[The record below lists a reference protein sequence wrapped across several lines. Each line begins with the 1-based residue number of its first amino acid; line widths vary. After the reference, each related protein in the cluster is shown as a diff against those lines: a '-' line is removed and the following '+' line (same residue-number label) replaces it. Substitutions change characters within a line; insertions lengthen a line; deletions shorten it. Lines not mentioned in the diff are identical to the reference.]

1 MRRFFL
7 GLALAAFGAWAPSVA
22 LGGDLETAQQIAEN
36 LRNGGM
42 QHYSV
47 GVGSKGGV
55 ITLRGNV
62 ANENQRA
69 LALAIAQNTSG
80 VTQVIDQLQ
89 IGAAQPQAAAIQQT
103 AAQTSQP
110 IAAPQLAAAPAP
122 APTAAAR
129 PAMRAPVMPVGVAPS
144 TSIPGRPGMASPAAY
159 QQGGAPIPAY
169 VPGVGGGVAPAKY
182 DQPHLP
188 RHAWPAYAAYPNYG
202 AVTYPKQYS
211 PTAWPYIGPFYPY
224 PQVPLG
230 WRKVTLEWDD
240 GWWMLDFKARRH

>member
-1 MRRFFL
+1 MRRFIL
-7 GLALAAFGAWAPSVA
+7 GLALAAVGAWGPSA
-22 LGGDLETAQQIAEN
+22 LADDVSTANQIAQN
-36 LRNGGM
+36 LRSGGM
-42 QHYSV
+42 KHYNV
-47 GVGSKGGV
+47 GVGSRGGV
-55 ITLRGNV
+55 ITLKGNV
-62 ANENQRA
+62 ASEQQRA
-69 LALAIAQNTSG
+69 LAIAIAQNTEG
-80 VTQVIDQLQ
+80 VTQVIDQLE
-89 IGAAQPQAAAIQQT
+89 IGTPQPAAPAIQQT
-103 AAQTSQP
+103 AAQNLP
-110 IAAPQLAAAPAP
+110 AAPAP
-122 APTAAAR
+122 SPNPAAAKAAAR
-129 PAMRAPVMPVGVAPS
+129 SMTTPVGVAPAA
-144 TSIPGRPGMASPAAY
+144 SIAARQGMASPAVY

-169 VPGVGGGVAPAKY
+169 VPGTGGGVAPAKF

>member
-7 GLALAAFGAWAPSVA
+7 GLALAAVGAWAPSA
-22 LGGDLETAQQIAEN
+22 AQAGDLQTAQQIAEN
-36 LRNGGM
+36 LRSGGM
-42 QHYSV
+42 KYYSV
-47 GVGSKGGV
+47 GVGSQSGV
-55 ITLRGNV
+55 ITLRGSV

-69 LALAIAQNTSG
+69 LALAIAQNTQG
-80 VTQVIDQLQ
+80 VAQVVDELQ
-89 IGAAQPQAAAIQQT
+89 IGEPAPAIQQT
-103 AAQTSQP
+103 AAQISQP
-110 IAAPQLAAAPAP
+110 IAAPQTVAPPVPAP
-122 APTAAAR
+122 AQ
-129 PAMRAPVMPVGVAPS
+129 AMRRAPVMPVGVAPS
-144 TSIPGRPGMASPAAY
+144 MSIAGQAGMASPAAY

-169 VPGVGGGVAPAKY
+169 VPGAGGGAAPAKY

>member
-1 MRRFFL
+1 MRRFIL
-7 GLALAAFGAWAPSVA
+7 GLALAAVGAWAPSA
-22 LGGDLETAQQIAEN
+22 LADDLATANQLVQN
-36 LRNGGM
+36 LRSGGM
-42 QHYSV
+42 KHYNV
-47 GVGSKGGV
+47 GVGSRGGV

-62 ANENQRA
+62 ASENQRN
-69 LALAIAQNTSG
+69 LALAIAQNTQG
-80 VTQVIDQLQ
+80 VTQVVDQMT
-89 IGAAQPQAAAIQQT
+89 IGAPQAAPAVQPAAAT
-103 AAQTSQP
+103 APILAAPATTASP
-110 IAAPQLAAAPAP
+110 IAAPAAAQMPAG
-122 APTAAAR
+122 
-129 PAMRAPVMPVGVAPS
+129 RAMPVGVAPS
-144 TSIPGRPGMASPAAY
+144 MSINRGNASPAAY
-159 QQGGAPIPAY
+159 QQGGGAPIPAY
-169 VPGVGGGVAPAKY
+169 VPGTGGGVSPAKY

>member
-1 MRRFFL
+1 MRRFIL
-7 GLALAAFGAWAPSVA
+7 GLALAAVGAWGPSA
-22 LGGDLETAQQIAEN
+22 LADDVSTANQIAQN
-36 LRNGGM
+36 LRSGGM
-42 QHYSV
+42 KHYNV
-47 GVGSKGGV
+47 GVGSRGGV
-55 ITLRGNV
+55 ITLKGNV
-62 ANENQRA
+62 ASEQQRA
-69 LALAIAQNTSG
+69 LALAIAQNTDG
-80 VTQVIDQLQ
+80 VSQVVDQLE
-89 IGAAQPQAAAIQQT
+89 IGVPQPAAPAIQQT
-103 AAQTSQP
+103 AAQGQP
-110 IAAPQLAAAPAP
+110 AIAPAP
-122 APTAAAR
+122 APAAMNPAAAKAAAR
-129 PAMRAPVMPVGVAPS
+129 SMAMPVGVAPA
-144 TSIPGRPGMASPAAY
+144 TSIAARQGMASPAAY

-169 VPGVGGGVAPAKY
+169 VPGTGGGVAPAKF

>member
-22 LGGDLETAQQIAEN
+22 LAGDLETAQQIAEN

-42 QHYSV
+42 KHYSV
-47 GVGSKGGV
+47 GVGSRSGV
-55 ITLRGNV
+55 ITLRGTV
-62 ANENQRA
+62 ANENQRG
-69 LALAIAQNTSG
+69 LALAIAQNSGG
-80 VTQVIDQLQ
+80 VTQVVDELQ
-89 IGAAQPQAAAIQQT
+89 VGAAQQPAAVIQQT

-110 IAAPQLAAAPAP
+110 IATPQFAAQ
-122 APTAAAR
+122 PTAAPMR
-129 PAMRAPVMPVGVAPS
+129 RAPVMPVGVAPS
-144 TSIPGRPGMASPAAY
+144 MSIPGQRGMASPAAY
-159 QQGGAPIPAY
+159 QQGGGPIPAY
-169 VPGVGGGVAPAKY
+169 APGAGGGIAPAKY

-188 RHAWPAYAAYPNYG
+188 RHAWPAYASYPNYG

-211 PTAWPYIGPFYPY
+211 PTAWPFIGPFYPY

>member
-7 GLALAAFGAWAPSVA
+7 GLALAACGAWAPSAA
-22 LGGDLETAQQIAEN
+22 LAGDLETAQQIAEN

-42 QHYSV
+42 KHYSV

-55 ITLRGNV
+55 ITLRGQV

-80 VTQVIDQLQ
+80 VAQVVDQLS
-89 IGAAQPQAAAIQQT
+89 IGTPQQPAAAIQQT

-110 IAAPQLAAAPAP
+110 AVVQPPAAPAP
-122 APTAAAR
+122 ATMPAAA
-129 PAMRAPVMPVGVAPS
+129 ARAPVMPAAVAPS
-144 TSIPGRPGMASPAAY
+144 MSIPGQRGMASPAAY
-159 QQGGAPIPAY
+159 QQAAPIPAY

>member
-1 MRRFFL
+1 MRRFIL
-7 GLALAAFGAWAPSVA
+7 GLALAAVGAWAPSA
-22 LGGDLETAQQIAEN
+22 LADDLQTANQIAHN
-36 LRNGGM
+36 LRSGGM
-42 QHYSV
+42 KHYNV
-47 GVGSKGGV
+47 GVGSRGGV

-62 ANENQRA
+62 ASENQRN
-69 LALAIAQNTSG
+69 LALAIAQNTQG
-80 VTQVIDQLQ
+80 VAQVVDQMT
-89 IGAAQPQAAAIQQT
+89 IGVPQAAPTVQPAAAT
-103 AAQTSQP
+103 APA
-110 IAAPQLAAAPAP
+110 LAGPATTATPVAAPA
-122 APTAAAR
+122 AAQMPTA
-129 PAMRAPVMPVGVAPS
+129 RAMPVGVAPS
-144 TSIPGRPGMASPAAY
+144 MSIPGRQGMASPAAF
-159 QQGGAPIPAY
+159 QQGGGPIPAY
-169 VPGVGGGVAPAKY
+169 VPGTGGGVAPAKY